1 MVRFPAAS
9 VVVLGSGLVV
19 VEPLVV
25 VVGVVGVVAV
35 VAVAEVAAV
44 GEVVAVAAGCV
55 SVVET
60 GRLGGIAPGSFE
72 TPCSVDV
79 ERFPLTLSWPAG
91 AGEGA
96 DSPAGSATH
105 AAANPAVTRVAN
117 AANAFCLRLHGG
129 VMPCVRGAVASVGAW
144 LGIGASSASN
154 RALPS
159 GGRPAGSFTSARA
172 TSEARRGGA
181 SGW

>member
-1 MVRFPAAS
+1 VVRYPAAS
-9 VVVLGSGLVV
+9 VVVVGPGLVV

-25 VVGVVGVVAV
+25 VVVVVAV
-35 VAVAEVAAV
+35 VEVAAV

-55 SVVET
+55 SVLET
-60 GRLGGIAPGSFE
+60 GRLGGIVPGSVE

-96 DSPAGSATH
+96 DSPAGSATR

-117 AANAFCLRLHGG
+117 AANAFCLRFHGG
-129 VMPCVRGAVASVGAW
+129 VMPCVRGAVASVGA
-144 LGIGASSASN
+144 
-154 RALPS
+154 
-159 GGRPAGSFTSARA
+159 
-172 TSEARRGGA
+172 
-181 SGW
+181 